1 LFPGDANSKTRQLYL
16 IRVLRRKL
24 DVIAHIT
31 QMLLHDSLNMFAND
45 LLSSARRIAY
55 DVAAGGDRRRDQD
68 IQGACSKATLIEGVR
83 APLI

>member
-1 LFPGDANSKTRQLYL
+1 
-16 IRVLRRKL
+16 
-24 DVIAHIT
+24 
-31 QMLLHDSLNMFAND
+31 MFAND